1 MAAGGSNLLLL
12 DFNAG
17 LAALADRF
25 GFGQNDLL
33 LLGLNVLFGFKGE
46 LVGRTHAVTDVD
58 RTGGKDA
65 VVFHELFV
73 VGLAANDF
81 ASQVVEDREVRI
93 GLEDDFD
100 IGHARGQVRVRRH
113 VDDTGVFMRELA
125 VGHAAPENRVRFGH
139 VVAPENHRV
148 AFFDVIIDVHRFVH
162 AEGLVEAHHGGSHA
176 KTSVGVN
183 VVGTEAGLQEL
194 GSRVGFG
201 NRVLPR
207 TDDGYAFRSL
217 GLVDTA
223 ELAFHFVEGLF
234 PAHGHELTVLV
245 ELAVLHAHERAR
257 QTILTVE
264 DLGVEV
270 ALDAV
275 QAAIDGSIRV
285 AFRGDDAAVHRADL
299 QTAAGTAEA
308 ADALVPFN
316 PGIGG
321 LSGLRARLRHGQAHR
336 HGGGGSNPRF

>member
-1 MAAGGSNLLLL
+1 MAAGGSNLLLF
-12 DFNAG
+12 DFNTG
-17 LAALADRF
+17 LATLTDGF
-25 GFGQNDLL
+25 GFGQNDFL

-65 VVFHELFV
+65 VVFHELLV
-73 VGLAANDF
+73 ISLAADDF

-176 KTSVGVN
+176 KTSVGVD

-223 ELAFHFVEGLF
+223 ELTFHFVEGLF

>member
-1 MAAGGSNLLLL
+1 M
-12 DFNAG
+12 
-17 LAALADRF
+17 
-25 GFGQNDLL
+25 
-33 LLGLNVLFGFKGE
+33 
-46 LVGRTHAVTDVD
+46 
-58 RTGGKDA
+58 
-65 VVFHELFV
+65 
-73 VGLAANDF
+73 
-81 ASQVVEDREVRI
+81 
-93 GLEDDFD
+93 
-100 IGHARGQVRVRRH
+100 
-113 VDDTGVFMRELA
+113 
-125 VGHAAPENRVRFGH
+125 
-139 VVAPENHRV
+139 
-148 AFFDVIIDVHRFVH
+148 
-162 AEGLVEAHHGGSHA
+162 
-176 KTSVGVN
+176 
-183 VVGTEAGLQEL
+183 
-194 GSRVGFG
+194 
-201 NRVLPR
+201 
-207 TDDGYAFRSL
+207 
-217 GLVDTA
+217 VDTA